1 MILLLRYGAYPSIL
15 LACVIGNL
23 MLFHMGTGVLPAT
36 YLPVTLG
43 TLLIMALEATLP
55 YRSDWRPSRVEVIQ
69 DSTFLALVHII
80 LPKALA
86 AASVFVIF
94 DVLHGRGW
102 GMSVWWPHDWPV
114 PTQTMLMVLIVD
126 GLRYWLHRL
135 SHEWEPLWR
144 VHAVHHAPQRL
155 YTLNVG
161 RFHPIDKGLQFVFD
175 ALPFLAL
182 GVQEDVL
189 SLYFVWYAVN
199 GFFQHSNADVRLG
212 WLNYVVSGPEL
223 HRWHHSMQKEESNH
237 NYGNHLI
244 VWDVVFGSRYL
255 PTDRSVGALGLV
267 NRRYPRGFLDQMAA
281 PFTPGLDKQTV

>member
-1 MILLLRYGAYPSIL
+1 MVLLLRYGAYPSIL

-23 MLFHMGTGVLPAT
+23 VLFHMGTGVLPAT

-55 YRSDWRPSRVEVIQ
+55 YRSNWRPSRVEVIQ

-144 VHAVHHAPQRL
+144 VHAVHHAPQRQIIGSAIS
-155 YTLNVG
+155 TS
-161 RFHPIDKGLQFVFD
+161 RS
-175 ALPFLAL
+175 
-182 GVQEDVL
+182 ERWRVL
-189 SLYFVWYAVN
+189 L
-199 GFFQHSNADVRLG
+199 FQC
-212 WLNYVVSGPEL
+212 W
-223 HRWHHSMQKEESNH
+223 
-237 NYGNHLI
+237 
-244 VWDVVFGSRYL
+244 
-255 PTDRSVGALGLV
+255 
-267 NRRYPRGFLDQMAA
+267 
-281 PFTPGLDKQTV
+281 PGLIRRRF

>member
-23 MLFHMGTGVLPAT
+23 VLFHMGTGVLPAT

-55 YRSDWRPSRVEVIQ
+55 YRSDWRPSRVEVVQ

-135 SHEWEPLWR
+135 SHEWEPLLR

-255 PTDRSVGALGLV
+255 PADGSVGALGLV
-267 NRRYPRGFLDQMAA
+267 NRQYPRGFLDQMAA

>member
-23 MLFHMGTGVLPAT
+23 VLFHMGTGVLPAT

-55 YRSDWRPSRVEVIQ
+55 YRSDWRPSRVEVVQ

-86 AASVFVIF
+86 AASVVVIF

-144 VHAVHHAPQRL
+144 VHARHHAPQRL

-161 RFHPIDKGLQFVFD
+161 RFYPLDKGLQFVFD

-199 GFFQHSNADVRLG
+199 GFFQHSNVDVRLG
-212 WLNYVVSGPEL
+212 WLNASLASFHAGGV
-223 HRWHHSMQKEESNH
+223 ESQLRQSFDCL
-237 NYGNHLI
+237 GCC
-244 VWDVVFGSRYL
+244 VRVPL
-255 PTDRSVGALGLV
+255 PAS
-267 NRRYPRGFLDQMAA
+267 
-281 PFTPGLDKQTV
+281 